1 MNTGYHA
8 MACISS
14 DPWLVRKLPIRGRV
28 GVIRCIAVLC
38 FLLVSLASSA
48 ADDKV
53 ILESQWTE
61 SAADGGQ
68 RVNLWFFWST
78 TCPHC
83 RAAHPA
89 IDKLVGDLPWLRLHS
104 LRVDGRPEN
113 VQTFRRLAI
122 VVGGDARSVPAFV
135 FCGRMLVGWDGTG
148 AMERELREGL
158 LACRATGVVSTG
170 EPGQPLS
177 LPILGEVDPH
187 AWSLPVFTVV
197 IAALDSFNPCAFFVL
212 LFLLSLLVHAGSR
225 SRMLII
231 GGVFI
236 LISGVVY
243 FLAMAAWLN
252 LFTLVGHLPL
262 VTLVAGLF
270 AVLISLLN
278 IKDFFWFKR
287 GVSLSISNQHQGRLI
302 QRMRNLLGSGSLPT
316 MLLATVSLAIVANLY
331 ELLCTAGFPMVY
343 TRLLTLHEMR
353 GAGYYLYLLLYN
365 AVYVVPLL
373 LIMIAFVVT
382 LGQRKLQ
389 EHEGRALKLMSGLMM
404 LALGLTLIFVPQA
417 LSRPWFAALLL
428 VGAVITTGVI
438 IKVTALLSP
447 D

>member
-1 MNTGYHA
+1 M
-8 MACISS
+8 
-14 DPWLVRKLPIRGRV
+14 
-28 GVIRCIAVLC
+28 
-38 FLLVSLASSA
+38 
-48 ADDKV
+48 
-53 ILESQWTE
+53 
-61 SAADGGQ
+61 
-68 RVNLWFFWST
+68 
-78 TCPHC
+78 
-83 RAAHPA
+83 
-89 IDKLVGDLPWLRLHS
+89 
-104 LRVDGRPEN
+104 DGRPEN

-148 AMERELREGL
+148 AVERELREGL

-225 SRMLII
+225 SRMRII

-243 FLAMAAWLN
+243 FLAMAAWRN
-252 LFTLVGHLPL
+252 LFTLVGHLPV

-428 VGAVITTGVI
+428 VGAVITTWVI
-438 IKVTALLSP
+438 IKVTTLLSP

>member
-1 MNTGYHA
+1 VVM
-8 MACISS
+8 
-14 DPWLVRKLPIRGRV
+14 R
-28 GVIRCIAVLC
+28 AVCRLSC
-38 FLLVSLASSA
+38 SA
-48 ADDKV
+48 A
-53 ILESQWTE
+53 
-61 SAADGGQ
+61 
-68 RVNLWFFWST
+68 
-78 TCPHC
+78 
-83 RAAHPA
+83 
-89 IDKLVGDLPWLRLHS
+89 
-104 LRVDGRPEN
+104 
-113 VQTFRRLAI
+113 
-122 VVGGDARSVPAFV
+122 
-135 FCGRMLVGWDGTG
+135 
-148 AMERELREGL
+148 EG
-158 LACRATGVVSTG
+158 
-170 EPGQPLS
+170 
-177 LPILGEVDPH
+177 
-187 AWSLPVFTVV
+187 WSLPVLTVV
-197 IAALDSFNPCAFFVL
+197 IAALDSFDPYAFFVL

-353 GAGYYLYLLLYN
+353 GTGYYLYLLLYN

-389 EHEGRALKLMSGLMM
+389 EHEGRTLKLMSGLMM

-428 VGAVITTGVI
+428 VGAVITTWVI
-438 IKVTALLSP
+438 IKVTTLLSP